1 MATQQCSCSHKPSV
15 PRPAAGAPQL
25 VPFAVPALLEA
36 SAPMLSGPVLL
47 CWGSFCPSLSSPP
60 WPLFSVRCHALEWL
74 VQARPCLP
82 THTLPELIFKH
93 NCDQDTLLPLLL
105 GSGRKMQKSSNKKE
119 KNHKTACHRSK
130 KIRKFPK
137 EEWPTFGCGKFHGK
151 KKSSSQ
157 SRVDVFC
164 LPKLS

>member
-1 MATQQCSCSHKPSV
+1 
-15 PRPAAGAPQL
+15 
-25 VPFAVPALLEA
+25 
-36 SAPMLSGPVLL
+36 MLSGPVLL
-47 CWGSFCPSLSSPP
+47 CWGSFRPSLSSPP
-60 WPLFSVRCHALEWL
+60 WPSLSVRCHALETL

-151 KKSSSQ
+151 KKKKFKSVKSGCLLFTKTLLSLRLHSPKMLVKRGIKVLSLSSS
-157 SRVDVFC
+157 S
-164 LPKLS
+164 S